1 MEGSVSYTIEN
12 VLEAMGSLYT
22 LLLTFFGKVADTIL
36 GNPLLFVPVLIAFMG
51 GLAFFAIKVFR
62 RLGVRGVSSRR

>member
-1 MEGSVSYTIEN
+1 MGDSVTYTIEN

-22 LLLTFFGKVADTIL
+22 LLLTFFGKVANTII

-51 GLAFFAIKVFR
+51 GLTFFAIKVFR